1 MYIKMDTMNLVT
13 KFPQFSIEFNRKDL
27 NLITS
32 DEISDRFTI
41 AFEIEMECDDIKIQ
55 PIIHEQ
61 DLITELRNKAYSL
74 LTNEKIDYSEKIIFI
89 EEVTNAC
96 DFDDDDETLDN
107 VLDWELYKDR
117 TEQIIVYYLNIIYQ
131 DIFERVDKQ
140 RMKGSYEKDFLKYLT
155 NKVKEHLPNLWNKYR
170 ENLECVMDM
179 TLDRGIEIKQKPYI
193 QGINN
198 AIIFLNDFF
207 EDFNNQNYWKFTD
220 KTGLH
225 INIGYIKRG
234 VEWNMV
240 KGMVLLNDLKRDTI
254 PFVYKDMIWRMNTNF
269 TDSIFNQLETDKSL
283 IDLTDIDE
291 TERYLTKLINRTMKK
306 FGPKHFGFNISRIKT
321 DKYVEFRYLGGII
334 DENLIVN
341 KMLYFCYIVYL
352 MTTPDYKRK
361 EYLKALYKFVDN
373 LK

>member
-1 MYIKMDTMNLVT
+1 MDLITR
-13 KFPQFSIEFNRKDL
+13 FPNFILEFNRKDL

-32 DEISDRFTI
+32 DEISERFTI
-41 AFEIEMECDDIKIQ
+41 AFEIEMECDDPKVE
-55 PIIHEQ
+55 PITHEQ
-61 DLITELRNKAYSL
+61 DLITEMRNKAYSL
-74 LTNEKIDYSEKIIFI
+74 LTNEKVDFSEKIMFI

-107 VLDWELYKDR
+107 VLDWDLYKDK

-131 DIFERVDKQ
+131 DIFERVDRKII
-140 RMKGSYEKDFLKYLT
+140 RHSYEKDFLKYLT
-155 NKVKEHLPNLWNKYR
+155 GKVKFYFPKLWRKYKD
-170 ENLECVMDM
+170 NMECVMDM
-179 TLDRGIEIKQKPYI
+179 TLDKGIEIKQKTYI

-198 AIIFLNDFF
+198 SIEFLNDFF
-207 EDFNNQNYWKFTD
+207 NEFDNQTYWKFTN

-225 INIGYIKRG
+225 INVGYIGGRVK
-234 VEWNMV
+234 WNIV
-240 KGMVLLNDLKRDTI
+240 KGMLLLKDLKRGEI
-254 PFVYKDMIWRMNTNF
+254 PFVFKDMIWRMNTSF
-269 TDSIFNQLETDKSL
+269 TDSIFNQLEPDKSL
-283 IDLTDIDE
+283 IDLSDIEE

-306 FGPKHFGFNISRIKT
+306 FGPKHFGFNVSKIKKE
-321 DKYVEFRYLGGII
+321 KYVEFRYVGGVI

-352 MTTPDYKRK
+352 MTTPEYKRR